1 MKDRKG
7 FTLAELVLSV
17 LIFSFIAASLA
28 TIVSTTNRHVF
39 QNYRKNI
46 IKTNVLLAMKRI
58 QNNLAVATRVDLPLP
73 GTAGN
78 VLAFAVNID
87 QGRTPPSYPGCY
99 PIIAGPPASWHY
111 FCLASGNLYYHT
123 GTLNTNGMSAC
134 GNPAALTWGTGGYG
148 VAGGCGTGGELLI
161 SNVIPML
168 TGTTLFSRHPSD
180 NVLEAD
186 VVRVKLR
193 SQWVAGAPG
202 VGLGGSQRDVDF
214 RLDTA
219 LKFNISK

>member
-17 LIFSFIAASLA
+17 FIFSFIAASLA
-28 TIVSTTNRHVF
+28 TIVSTTNRHMF

-46 IKTNVLLAMKRI
+46 VKTNVLLAMKRI
-58 QNNLAVATRVDLPLP
+58 QNNLAVATRLDAPLP

-87 QGRTPPSYPGCY
+87 QGRAAPTYPGCY

-111 FCLASGNLYYHT
+111 FCLAGGNLYYHT
-123 GTLNTNGMSAC
+123 GTLNTNGMTPC
-134 GNPAALTWGTGGYG
+134 GNPAASTWGTGGYT
-148 VAGGCGTGGELLI
+148 VAGGCASGQLLI

-168 TGTTLFSRHPSD
+168 TGTTLFSRHTSD
-180 NVLEAD
+180 NVSEAD

-193 SQWVAGAPG
+193 SQWLATGA
-202 VGLGGSQRDVDF
+202 GLGGSQRDVDF